1 MGTKNF
7 ARTGEITLKSGVDVE
22 MEGLPLFITL
32 QFSYILCVY
41 VCVVGRGCWGE
52 QSFLYYI
59 LDLHSLE
66 LTMQDSHPSKV
77 LSLYD
82 IKTFYYLY
90 ISDISDPF

>member
-41 VCVVGRGCWGE
+41 VCVVGRGM
-52 QSFLYYI
+52 
-59 LDLHSLE
+59 DLHSLE